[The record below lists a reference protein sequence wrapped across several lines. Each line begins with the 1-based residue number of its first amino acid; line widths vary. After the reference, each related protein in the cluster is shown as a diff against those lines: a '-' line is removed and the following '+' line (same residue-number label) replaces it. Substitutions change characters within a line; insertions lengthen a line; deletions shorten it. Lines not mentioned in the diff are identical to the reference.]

1 MKNTD
6 FNAIEKWIEHESGL
20 YKNKQHITY
29 HTIPYYAISIL
40 TDTT

>member
-1 MKNTD
+1 MKDTD
-6 FNAIEKWIEHESGL
+6 FSVLQKWIEYESGL
-20 YKNKQHITY
+20 YTNKEHITY